1 MLNNLSIVV
10 LAKEEYLNI
19 LTIVPKLKK
28 YSRDI
33 ILIDG
38 NSNDGTKEFCK
49 KQKIRFYLDNGKGK
63 GAAQRLGA
71 KKAKKKNIIFIDG
84 DGAHDL
90 KDIIK
95 INNLLEKFDL
105 ITCSRLTGGSYDLN
119 FTDGFA
125 SIVRA
130 SGVIFLVI
138 MLNKLFKKNFTDVL
152 YSLKGIS
159 KKNFLNLKTQSN
171 GFSIELDI
179 LICSILKKLKIYE
192 LPSRENSRKYGK
204 SKLSTIVGV
213 YFIYYI
219 LKRFVKKKFNIN

>member
-1 MLNNLSIVV
+1 MLNDLSIVV

-19 LTIVPKLKK
+19 LKIIPKLKK
-28 YSRDI
+28 YSKDI

-49 KQKIRFYLDNGKGK
+49 KQKVRFYLDNGKGK

-71 KKAKKKNIIFIDG
+71 SKAKKKNIIFIDG

-90 KDIIK
+90 KDITK
-95 INNLLEKFDL
+95 INFLLKKFDL
-105 ITCSRLTGGSYDLN
+105 VTCSRQTGGSFDLN
-119 FTDGFA
+119 FSEGFLSA
-125 SIVRA
+125 IRA
-130 SGVIFLVI
+130 SGVIFLVV
-138 MLNKLFKKNFTDVL
+138 MTNKLFKKNFTDVL

-159 KKNFLNLKTQSN
+159 RKNFLNLKTKSN

-179 LICSILKKLKIYE
+179 LISSIVKNYKIYE

-219 LKRFVKKKFNIN
+219 LMRFIKKN

>member
-1 MLNNLSIVV
+1 MLNDLSIVV

-19 LTIVPKLKK
+19 LKIIPKLKK
-28 YSRDI
+28 YSKDI

-49 KQKIRFYLDNGKGK
+49 KQKVRFYLDNGKGK

-71 KKAKKKNIIFIDG
+71 SKAKKKNIIFIDG

-90 KDIIK
+90 KDITK
-95 INNLLEKFDL
+95 INFLLKKFDL
-105 ITCSRLTGGSYDLN
+105 VTCSRQTGGSFDLN
-119 FTDGFA
+119 FSEGFLSA
-125 SIVRA
+125 IRA
-130 SGVIFLVI
+130 SGVIFLVV
-138 MLNKLFKKNFTDVL
+138 MTNKLFKKNFTDVL

-159 KKNFLNLKTQSN
+159 RKNFLNLKTKSN

-179 LICSILKKLKIYE
+179 LISSIVKNYKIYE

-213 YFIYYI
+213 YFVYYI
-219 LKRFVKKKFNIN
+219 LMRFIKKN

>member
-1 MLNNLSIVV
+1 MLNDLSIVV

-19 LTIVPKLKK
+19 LKIIPKLKK
-28 YSRDI
+28 YSKDI

-49 KQKIRFYLDNGKGK
+49 KQKVRFYLDNGKGK

-71 KKAKKKNIIFIDG
+71 SKAKKKNIIFIDG

-90 KDIIK
+90 KDITK
-95 INNLLEKFDL
+95 INFLLKKFDL
-105 ITCSRLTGGSYDLN
+105 VTCSRQTGGSFDLN
-119 FTDGFA
+119 FSEGFLSA
-125 SIVRA
+125 IRA
-130 SGVIFLVI
+130 SGVIFLVV
-138 MLNKLFKKNFTDVL
+138 MTNKLFKKNFTDVL

-159 KKNFLNLKTQSN
+159 RKNFLNLKTKSN

-179 LICSILKKLKIYE
+179 LISSIVKNYKIYE
-192 LPSRENSRKYGK
+192 LPSRENLRKYGK

-219 LKRFVKKKFNIN
+219 LMRFIKKN

>member
-1 MLNNLSIVV
+1 MLNDLSIVV

-19 LTIVPKLKK
+19 LKIIPKLKK
-28 YSRDI
+28 YSKDI

-49 KQKIRFYLDNGKGK
+49 KQKVRFYLDNGKGK

-71 KKAKKKNIIFIDG
+71 SKAKKKNIIFIDG

-90 KDIIK
+90 KDITK
-95 INNLLEKFDL
+95 INFLLKKFDL
-105 ITCSRLTGGSYDLN
+105 VTCSRQTGGSFDLN
-119 FTDGFA
+119 FSEGFLSA
-125 SIVRA
+125 IRA
-130 SGVIFLVI
+130 SGVIFLVV
-138 MLNKLFKKNFTDVL
+138 MSNKLFKKNFTDVL

-159 KKNFLNLKTQSN
+159 RKNFLNLKTKSN

-179 LICSILKKLKIYE
+179 LISSIVKNYKIYE

-219 LKRFVKKKFNIN
+219 LMRFIKKN

>member
-1 MLNNLSIVV
+1 MFNNLSIIIS
-10 LAKEEYLNI
+10 AKKEYLNI
-19 LTIVPKLKK
+19 LKIIPKLKK
-28 YSRDI
+28 YSKDI

-71 KKAKKKNIIFIDG
+71 SKAKKKNIIFVDG

-90 KDIIK
+90 KDIPK
-95 INNLLEKFDL
+95 INYLLKKFDL
-105 ITCSRLTGGSYDLN
+105 IICSRQTGGSYDLD
-119 FTDGFA
+119 FYKGF
-125 SIVRA
+125 SSVIRA
-130 SGVIFLVI
+130 SGVIFLVV
-138 MLNKLFKKNFTDVL
+138 MLNKLYKKNFTDVL

-159 KKNFLNLKTQSN
+159 KKKFLNLKTTSN
-171 GFSIELDI
+171 GFAIELDI
-179 LICSILKKLKIYE
+179 LISSIVKKIKIYE
-192 LPSRENSRKYGK
+192 LPSREYSRKYGK

-219 LKRFVKKKFNIN
+219 FKRFIKKKIKY